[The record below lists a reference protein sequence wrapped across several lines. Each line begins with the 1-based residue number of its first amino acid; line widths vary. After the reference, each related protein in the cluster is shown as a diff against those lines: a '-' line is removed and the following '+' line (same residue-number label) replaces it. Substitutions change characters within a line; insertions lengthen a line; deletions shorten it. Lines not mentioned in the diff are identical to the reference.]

1 MAAKTTATT
10 VAATSVAHN
19 TPIATTFVTAVNTGT
34 TSTDT
39 EFFEITV
46 SKAEPRGVILIQNF
60 STVSTSTVRYT
71 VVAPT
76 GTSKYWAAGSDTT
89 EASIAG
95 ALASGANQVSINIE
109 GAKYTNTSGKIRV
122 NVALSTAGVTT
133 GGLAAV
139 CKIAYVQLI

>member
-10 VAATSVAHN
+10 VAATSPLLN
-19 TPIATTFVTAVNTGT
+19 TPTATAFTIAVNTGT

-46 SKAEPRGVILIQNF
+46 TKAEPRGVIIISNF

-76 GTSKYWAAGSDTT
+76 GTSKYWAAGSDIAEGT
-89 EASIAG
+89 IAG
-95 ALASGANQVSINIE
+95 ALASGANQASIVIE

-122 NVALSTAGVTT
+122 NIALSTAGVTT

-139 CKIAYVQLI
+139 TKIAYVQLP

>member
-1 MAAKTTATT
+1 MAAKTTATAVT
-10 VAATSVAHN
+10 ATSLALN
-19 TPIATTFVTAVNTGT
+19 TPIATAFKIAENTGT

-46 SKAEPRGVILIQNF
+46 TQAEPRGVIVIQNF
-60 STVSTSTVRYT
+60 NTTATSTVRYT

-76 GTSKYWAAGSDTT
+76 GTSKYWAAGADIAEGT
-89 EASIAG
+89 IAG
-95 ALASGANQVSINIE
+95 ALATGSNEHVINIE
-109 GAKYTNTSGKIRV
+109 GAKYTSVSGKIRV

-139 CKIAYVQLI
+139 TKVAYIQLP